1 MCVQVI
7 AELGRATT
15 IDFAVYSITNPKIAD
30 AIIAAHRAVGS
41 TPRRLQRLLRALRP
55 MSQK

>member
-15 IDFAVYSITNPKIAD
+15 IDIAVYSITNPKIAD

-41 TPRRLQRLLRALRP
+41 NPRH
-55 MSQK
+55 